1 LTKHQSKGGI
11 ALKVFVV
18 GGAGAMGMVTVRDLV
33 ESPEV
38 SEVMIADANLEQA
51 EKIARWS
58 GSAKAIPYEVDV
70 YDHDKLVT
78 ALHETDA
85 VASATPY
92 HLNLQVMDA
101 AIEARK
107 PLTDLGGVYYMTLRQ
122 LKLNRKARNAGV
134 TIVLGGGLAP
144 GIADVLAKYGADK
157 LDTVQE
163 VHIHYGERNL
173 EPVLYKW
180 SFRTVLEEYTKG
192 AVIYS
197 KGKFRRLKPFSGKA
211 KFMFPHPIGELS
223 CCYALYSGLATLP
236 HTVGK
241 GVETL
246 DCAMAFTEEDERR
259 IHILKELGL
268 TRNRPLQMKSV
279 KVSPREFLLRCV
291 PPPRVDVRDVA
302 GIVVEV
308 AGEKNDVKTKYSY
321 SLVQKYHEEY
331 GVSALAYLTGVPMSI
346 IAQMLARG
354 EIPEKG
360 VLPAELGVNS
370 AHLFEELAKRG
381 ITILEKCQT
390 LRRVNQT

>member
-1 LTKHQSKGGI
+1 MKL
-11 ALKVFVV
+11 FVV
-18 GGAGAMGMVTVRDLV
+18 GGAGAMGMVTVRDLA

-38 SEVMIADANLEQA
+38 TEVTVADANLEQA

-58 GSAKAIPYEVDV
+58 GSAKAVPYEVDV
-70 YDHDKLVT
+70 CDHEELVN
-78 ALHETDA
+78 ALREADA

-122 LKLNRKARNAGV
+122 LKLNDKARNGGV
-134 TIVLGGGLAP
+134 PIVLGSGLAP
-144 GIADVLAKYGADK
+144 GVADVLAKYGADK
-157 LDTVQE
+157 LDSVQE

-197 KGKFRRLKPFSGKA
+197 RGKFRRLKPFSGKE
-211 KFMFPHPIGELS
+211 KFMFPHPIGELP

-236 HTVGK
+236 QTVGK

-246 DCAMAFTEEDERR
+246 DCAMSITEEDERR
-259 IHILKELGL
+259 IHVLKELGL
-268 TRNRPLQMKSV
+268 TRKRPLQVASV
-279 KVSPREFLLRCV
+279 HVSPREFLLRCV

-308 AGEKNDVKTKYSY
+308 AGEKNGVRTEYSY

-346 IAQMLARG
+346 VAQMLARG
-354 EIPEKG
+354 DIAERG
-360 VLPAELGVNS
+360 VLPAELGVNP

-381 ITILEKCQT
+381 IAIVENCQT
-390 LRRVNQT
+390 LRRVDQT